1 MTITF
6 AAKELD
12 AIRNNR
18 TSEVSELIGRVDA
31 VGQWA
36 ACQKHSKK
44 IAKVLQE
51 CHQLHEKLMGGS
63 GKGGLRIDVTA

>member
-18 TSEVSELIGRVDA
+18 ISDKSELISRVDA

-36 ACQKHSKK
+36 ACQKYSKK
-44 IAKVLQE
+44 VAKVLEE

-63 GKGGLRIDVTA
+63 GKGGVKIEVA